1 MNKYTEYEPTVRCC
15 GITREKKRCIKDASY
30 EHAGKAYCNR
40 HYQKVL
46 QERQNA
52 KKTVG

>member
-30 EHAGKAYCNR
+30 EHAGKAYCNT
-40 HYQKVL
+40 HY
-46 QERQNA
+46 RNA
-52 KKTVG
+52 LLARAKEKAKC